1 MKKKI
6 FYWSPCLNPVGTV
19 ISTVNSALALSK
31 FSDQYEVSIINTC
44 GEWDKFT
51 SEFTKNNIDVINLN
65 FAYFKILPKT
75 GFLKSRFSYIVI
87 FILSFFPLIF
97 LLKNKKPDIFIAHLI
112 TSLPIL
118 IFKFFTLHTRLILRI
133 SGMPRLNFFRK
144 NLWKFCSS
152 KIKMITCPTIELKKK
167 IENFEIINKDKIFH
181 LPDAVINIS
190 KLRKQLKIQN
200 KFKHIFTKDVK
211 IFLAVGR
218 LTKQKNFNYLINEF
232 YKFYLE
238 NKNCRLVILGDG
250 EEFNSLNSLIIK
262 KQLTKVVYLLGR
274 VENVLRY
281 MKDSDAFILS
291 SKWEEMGFVIIESAL
306 TNLYI
311 ISSNC
316 PNGPTEFLNNGINGL
331 LYENNKDEALYKA
344 LKDFEILDEK
354 KKKND
359 CLKIKKNSM
368 KFSLFRHYKKLDK
381 LLNFTD

>member
-19 ISTVNSALALSK
+19 ISTANSAFALSK
-31 FSDQYEVSIINTC
+31 FSDQYEVSVINTC
-44 GEWDKFT
+44 GEWDKFI
-51 SEFTKNNIDVINLN
+51 SEFSANNIEVINLN
-65 FAYFKILPKT
+65 FRYFKILPKT
-75 GFLKSRFSYIVI
+75 GFLKSRFSYILI
-87 FILSFFPLIF
+87 ILLSFFPLIF

-118 IFKFFTLHTRLILRI
+118 IFKFFTFHTHLILRI
-133 SGMPRLNFFRK
+133 SGMPKLNFFRK

-152 KIKMITCPTIELKKK
+152 SIKMITCPTIELKNK
-167 IENFEIINKDKIFH
+167 IENYEIINKEKIFH

-190 KLRKQLKIQN
+190 KFRKQLKIQN
-200 KFKHIFTKDVK
+200 KFKHIFTEDTK

-218 LTKQKNFNYLINEF
+218 LTKQKNFKYLINEF

-238 NKNCRLVILGDG
+238 NKSYRLVILGDG
-250 EEFNSLNSLIIK
+250 EELSSLNSLIIK
-262 KQLTKVVYLLGR
+262 KQLTKVVHLLGR

-306 TNLYI
+306 ANLYI

-316 PNGPTEFLNNGINGL
+316 PNGPSEFLNNGINGL
-331 LYENNKDEALYKA
+331 LYENNKKDALYKA
-344 LKDFEILDEK
+344 LKDFEMLDERK
-354 KKKND
+354 KKID
-359 CLKIKKNSM
+359 CLKIKKNTM
-368 KFSLFRHYKKLDK
+368 KFSLFRHYKQLTRILD
-381 LLNFTD
+381 LTD

>member
-19 ISTVNSALALSK
+19 ISTANSALALSK

-118 IFKFFTLHTRLILRI
+118 IFKFFTLHTSLILRI

-152 KIKMITCPTIELKKK
+152 KIKMITCPTIELKK
-167 IENFEIINKDKIFH
+167 N
-181 LPDAVINIS
+181 
-190 KLRKQLKIQN
+190 
-200 KFKHIFTKDVK
+200 VK

-354 KKKND
+354 KKK
-359 CLKIKKNSM
+359 KMIV
-368 KFSLFRHYKKLDK
+368 
-381 LLNFTD
+381 

>member
-1 MKKKI
+1 M
-6 FYWSPCLNPVGTV
+6 
-19 ISTVNSALALSK
+19 
-31 FSDQYEVSIINTC
+31 
-44 GEWDKFT
+44 
-51 SEFTKNNIDVINLN
+51 
-65 FAYFKILPKT
+65 
-75 GFLKSRFSYIVI
+75 
-87 FILSFFPLIF
+87 
-97 LLKNKKPDIFIAHLI
+97 
-112 TSLPIL
+112 
-118 IFKFFTLHTRLILRI
+118 
-133 SGMPRLNFFRK
+133 
-144 NLWKFCSS
+144 
-152 KIKMITCPTIELKKK
+152 IKCPTIKIKKK

-200 KFKHIFTKDVK
+200 KFKNIFTKDVK

-306 TNLYI
+306 KNLYI